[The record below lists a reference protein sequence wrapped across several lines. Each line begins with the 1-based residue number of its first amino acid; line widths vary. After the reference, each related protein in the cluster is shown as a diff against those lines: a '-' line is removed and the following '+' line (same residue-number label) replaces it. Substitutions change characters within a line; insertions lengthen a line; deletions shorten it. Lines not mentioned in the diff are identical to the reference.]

1 MEVLVSRG
9 TRRHEENEKAF
20 RDLGYRITW
29 DNWGHTGDIGD
40 KTRKGEE

>member
-20 RDLGYRITW
+20 MDLGS
-29 DNWGHTGDIGD
+29 GF
-40 KTRKGEE
+40 EEMNDYFFRFPHLIE

>member
-20 RDLGYRITW
+20 RDLGSGFKYKYNDLLI
-29 DNWGHTGDIGD
+29 
-40 KTRKGEE
+40 